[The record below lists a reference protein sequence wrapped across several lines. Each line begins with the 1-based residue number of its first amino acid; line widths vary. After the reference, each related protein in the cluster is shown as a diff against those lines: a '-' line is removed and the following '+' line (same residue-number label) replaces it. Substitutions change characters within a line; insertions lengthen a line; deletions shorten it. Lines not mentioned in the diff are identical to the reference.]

1 MTANLFS
8 ASRAIRQTVIA
19 TLVTLCALLGLIDG
33 FAQSARYR
41 RSKSVLLH
49 DLDVTT
55 GATRS
60 DTASEVCSTATGTVR
75 HVTSAMKRQVCA
87 SYGIAAARC
96 NGRNFEIDHLI
107 PLELGGSN
115 GMSNLW
121 PQPYRP
127 QPGAREKD
135 VLENYLHRQVCSG
148 RMEIRV
154 AQQVIVQDWFSAWKQ
169 MVTSPH

>member
-1 MTANLFS
+1 
-8 ASRAIRQTVIA
+8 
-19 TLVTLCALLGLIDG
+19 
-33 FAQSARYR
+33 
-41 RSKSVLLH
+41 
-49 DLDVTT
+49 
-55 GATRS
+55 
-60 DTASEVCSTATGTVR
+60 
-75 HVTSAMKRQVCA
+75 MKRQLCA
-87 SYGIAAARC
+87 SNGIAAARC

-115 GMSNLW
+115 EMSNLW

-135 VLENYLHRQVCSG
+135 VLENYLHRQVYSG